1 MVDYYSNCIEVASVK
16 HDTTTRNFIK
26 HLRENI
32 ARYCI
37 FGTLIS
43 NNGPQY
49 TSAEFKSF
57 VASYGI
63 EHVTSSLLYAQSN
76 GLAEKSVQT
85 VKNLMK
91 KCLESGDDV
100 YLALLDLRNTPRDEQ
115 TGSPMQRLMGRRA
128 KTLLPISNGLQKP
141 TTVQPETVS
150 SKLTEYR
157 QKQKFYYDRGAK
169 ERAQCQLLV

>member
-1 MVDYYSNCIEVASVK
+1 
-16 HDTTTRNFIK
+16 
-26 HLRENI
+26 
-32 ARYCI
+32 
-37 FGTLIS
+37 
-43 NNGPQY
+43 
-49 TSAEFKSF
+49 
-57 VASYGI
+57 
-63 EHVTSSLLYAQSN
+63 
-76 GLAEKSVQT
+76 
-85 VKNLMK
+85 MK

-169 ERAQCQLLV
+169 ERAQCQLLVYTIQKVGNRLSSLASRKNLVHT